1 MRKRYIVIL
10 VAVLLA
16 AALTLGGIALAKYMS
31 KLRDETNTL
40 TNDHFYFRSNVLDA
54 ADTPPVFE
62 VMGKSTTFVL
72 VNGQDTATVSTADI
86 SYTLTY
92 SVLVSGEGEPEIWQ
106 EKTDMTATA
115 TLAGGT
121 YSAQDITASPILWD
135 RDEDGTA
142 EIYNTVL
149 VVAKATAPYG
159 KTLSAK
165 FCFVQVPMEI
175 SYAYDREFGVITMTV
190 LTNSDAGKYL
200 ISWTPGLLPDNADP
214 SGVLTHAF
222 ATTAVCGACG
232 HVYDAAVGDPGNGVE
247 PGQKIEY
254 LPSSYTC
261 SACGAA
267 KSEFRGQI
275 VATLAESTVYRLYF
289 FVPAEVR
296 PDIDAVVDSL
306 MENGGEEA
314 VLQMA
319 AQNVTCTPYSE

>member
-1 MRKRYIVIL
+1 MKKRLLIAV
-10 VAVLLA
+10 VAVILLA
-16 AALTLGGIALAKYMS
+16 ALVLGGVTLSKYIS
-31 KLRDETNTL
+31 SLRDEVSTFTAG
-40 TNDHFYFRSNVLDA
+40 TFYFRSNVLEDA
-54 ADTPPVFE
+54 ETPPAFE

-72 VNGQDTATVSTADI
+72 VNGQDTATVSAADI

-121 YSAQDITASPILWD
+121 YSAQDITVSPVLWD
-135 RDEDGTA
+135 RDGDGTA

-149 VVAKATAPYG
+149 VQAKATAPYG
-159 KTLSAK
+159 KTLNAK

-200 ISWTPGLLPDNADP
+200 ISWTPGLLPDSADP
-214 SGVLTHAF
+214 SGVLTHALT
-222 ATTAVCGACG
+222 TTAVCTACG
-232 HVYDAAVGDPGNGVE
+232 HVYDAAVGDPGNGIS

-254 LPSSYTC
+254 LPGSYTC

-275 VATLAESTVYRLYF
+275 VATLAESTVYRMYF

-296 PDIDAVVDSL
+296 PDIDAVVDNL